1 MSVSP
6 LLKDGSAPKRQSTE
20 ARLDLCTERF
30 KRRPIGV
37 LVKTVAGLDWV
48 LMMGLS
54 LTFEYAAMADF
65 DKTLIKDYW
74 RNL

>member
-1 MSVSP
+1 
-6 LLKDGSAPKRQSTE
+6 
-20 ARLDLCTERF
+20 
-30 KRRPIGV
+30 V
-37 LVKTVAGLDWV
+37 LVKIVAGLDWV